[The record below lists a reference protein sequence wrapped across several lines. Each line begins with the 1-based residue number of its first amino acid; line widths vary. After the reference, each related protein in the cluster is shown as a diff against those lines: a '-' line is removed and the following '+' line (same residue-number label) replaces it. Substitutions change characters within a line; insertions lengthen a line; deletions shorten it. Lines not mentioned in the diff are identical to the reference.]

1 VRQTSNIADCGYMG
15 TAPTLAYLG
24 TSLKLRDNN
33 PHATLI
39 TLYMNAVDESAMN
52 HSGKQ
57 DTDQRAEY
65 KRVAPYVFGEKGGAN
80 KISPFQRSPYIKEII
95 LMGSSQAVGRDGDL
109 HFDRYVYASP
119 GLSWYSC

>member
-65 KRVAPYVFGEKGGAN
+65 KRVAPYV
-80 KISPFQRSPYIKEII
+80 
-95 LMGSSQAVGRDGDL
+95 GRDGDL